1 MTINVLRSIR
11 VNEQTNL
18 INDRVDETEH
28 SLTSKFT
35 NTHRPSITKKDPLF
49 GEASRCFIGVALL
62 LFAITSGYLYLA
74 NAALKALIKPRNRP
88 VVYFRL

>member
-1 MTINVLRSIR
+1 MTTNVLRSFR

-18 INDRVDETEH
+18 INDRVNETEH

-35 NTHRPSITKKDPLF
+35 STHGPSTKKDPLF
-49 GEASRCFIGVALL
+49 GEASRCFIGVASP